1 MPLFRYALCLTCSAV
16 AMWYAFVNIHAE
28 PSQRPLELCASCFLD
43 YGDFF
48 TVKEKDTTFRKS
60 SCKTN
65 SARCSHKAT
74 RMDCRRQ
81 TKGASQTTPWSR
93 VQVLVLSSAVPG
105 QSRRRQAA
113 ARACNGSSNGARCQV
128 LARKLPIQRQNFC
141 RRLVCRAA
149 TIAALAFLSV
159 SFGTSRQRRTWRAQC
174 YLSAA
179 TASC

>member
-1 MPLFRYALCLTCSAV
+1 MLWSWSAV

-28 PSQRPLELCASCFLD
+28 PSQRPLELCASCFLE

-113 ARACNGSSNGARCQV
+113 ARACNGSSNG
-128 LARKLPIQRQNFC
+128 LAAKCSRENF
-141 RRLVCRAA
+141 LFKDKISAD
-149 TIAALAFLSV
+149 
-159 SFGTSRQRRTWRAQC
+159 G
-174 YLSAA
+174 LSAERQP
-179 TASC
+179 SQLLPFSQ